1 MKFEETELAGAF
13 VIELE
18 PIRDER
24 GFFARAWCAKEFE
37 SAGLTTVHAQ
47 TNFSYNGRAGTLRG
61 LHYQLPPH
69 EEVKL
74 VRCIRGSI
82 FDVIVDLREESSTYG
97 RWVGVELSADNRRMF
112 YVPAGFAHAFQ
123 TLEDD
128 TEVLYQVN
136 EFYTPGAERG
146 LRFDDPAIGIRWPRE
161 VSVISD
167 KDASWPFLSDRKRA
181 SR

>member
-1 MKFEETELAGAF
+1 MKFEETELPGAF

-18 PIRDER
+18 PLRDER

-82 FDVIVDLREESSTYG
+82 YDVIVDLREGSSTYG
-97 RWVGVELSADNRRMF
+97 RWVGVELSAGNRRML

-161 VSVISD
+161 VSVISE
-167 KDASWPFLSDRKRA
+167 KDASWPLLSDRKQA
-181 SR
+181 SI